1 MTTLNS
7 VITFN
12 ASTGSDSAASGCGP
26 ATALTGTGAATTG
39 ASAVVTGIST
49 TGVTAGDLLW
59 VLSSSGRQFSVI
71 ASVDSA
77 TQVTCDDVFDNTE
90 SGRTWAIGGKRATF
104 DDVNSRQFFYD
115 APRDCI
121 IETETDQTLS
131 SSLYIGTPRYYVDNA
146 RPYTICIK
154 GDASLISSGN
164 FSCITTN
171 VYSPSSV
178 MLCDFKFVG
187 SVGNTSWAINGG
199 QYLVYNCQFGDDGAA
214 TNFRYG
220 VNVGAAYSTSSF
232 YKCKFYGQGRSVSGS
247 VAVSVN
253 TWNSGIAR
261 MTKCFAKDYATGF
274 NIRDGNTELENCIV
288 TDCNTGVS
296 SNRSYPRPRK
306 CIFHN
311 IYGDAVVNYG
321 YNNESENG
329 LFQQLTTDN
338 FNENIFSN
346 VSGYIHNAPSYTGIP
361 SASSVQDA
369 ELVSGRSYC
378 FNSTGGLANGYSD
391 IVTLTES
398 PFVNPDSGDFTIN
411 NIAGGG
417 QIIRS
422 LERTI

>member
-26 ATALTGTGAATTG
+26 ATALTGPGAATTG

-77 TQVTCDDVFDNTE
+77 TQVTCDDAFDNTE

-121 IETETDQTLS
+121 IETETDQTLN
-131 SSLYIGTPRYYVDNA
+131 SSLYIGTPSSYVNGNQ
-146 RPYTICIK
+146 PYTICIK
-154 GDASLISSGN
+154 GDASLVSSGN
-164 FSCITTN
+164 FPCIATN
-171 VYSPSSV
+171 VYNPASV
-178 MLCDFKFVG
+178 VLCDLKFVG

-199 QYLVYNCQFGDDGAA
+199 WYLIYNCQFGDDGAA

-220 VNVGAAYSTSSF
+220 VNVGAGYTTSCF
-232 YKCKFYGQGRSVSGS
+232 YKCKFYGQGSS
-247 VAVSVN
+247 VAGYATSVN
-253 TWNSGIAR
+253 TWNSRIASIV
-261 MTKCFAKDYATGF
+261 KCFVKDYNSGLYL
-274 NIRDGNTELENCIV
+274 RDGVATVENCII
-288 TDCNTGVS
+288 TDCNTGIS
-296 SNRSYPRPRK
+296 GNAYPYASK
-306 CIFHN
+306 NIFHN
-311 IYGDAVVNYG
+311 IT
-321 YNNESENG
+321 NNAINM
-329 LFQQLTTDN
+329 TTSASPNDLLLN
-338 FNENIFSN
+338 NRFNENIFSN
-346 VSGYIHNAPSYTGIP
+346 VGGYLHYSNAPSSP
-361 SASSVQDA
+361 SENYMRDMEVISS
-369 ELVSGRSYC
+369 RHYC
-378 FNSTGGLANGYSD
+378 FNSTGGLAYGYSD
-391 IVTLTES
+391 LVTLTES
-398 PFVNPDSGDFTIN
+398 PFVNPNSGDFTIN
-411 NIAGGG
+411 NVADGG